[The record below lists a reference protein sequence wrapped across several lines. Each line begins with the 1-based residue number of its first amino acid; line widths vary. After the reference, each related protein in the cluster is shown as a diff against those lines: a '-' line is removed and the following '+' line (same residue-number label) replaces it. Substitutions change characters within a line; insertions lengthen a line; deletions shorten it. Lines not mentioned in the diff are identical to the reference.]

1 MLRERYRR
9 RGGRRRGAQ
18 VRLADRSQ
26 QDGRARAIGSQDTSK
41 GVTVAGK
48 DAQADAEWEDG
59 APDRQGLDGQ
69 DREAAGPDVSGQ
81 DVSGQNGAGGV
92 SRAVQRVPP
101 VRRIALR
108 LHRRSLATRI
118 SIWIFDIV
126 AIAVVLVGI
135 AVFGLAGREVQVPHW
150 VAERAGARLETGLD
164 GAQIDIGQVTLM
176 FQKLKAP
183 LVSFRDV
190 SLRRADGREIFAMP
204 VLRVGLDRQA
214 LLEGTVQPTS
224 LALEGATLRVRREAD
239 GRFDLGFGT
248 AQMLGDGGSLVAV
261 LDRMDTL
268 FAQPGFAP
276 IERIAAT
283 GLQLTFEDAR
293 TGRVWYIEQG
303 QLELLQDAVQV
314 EVRVALTLPN
324 ARADTPQEREPGKVE
339 MTFTSRKGSLEAT
352 LGARLSG
359 VAASDIAVQSPVL
372 AWLRPL
378 AAPVSGALR
387 ASVDEQG
394 ALGDINGKLE
404 IGAGAFVP
412 QEAIAPLRFETA
424 RAYFRFDASQN
435 KLSFDEISVRAPQ
448 ANIEATGHA
457 YLEVEEPDPESGLTL
472 SASGENAKGFAS
484 WPVALVTQL
493 QLHRVVLNPEGVFA
507 TPVAFE
513 QGAANM
519 RLQFDPFR
527 VEIGQVSLLR
537 LDAQGAVV
545 NRASVRGTVGVDMA
559 ADTDADSDGAA
570 PISGWHVALD
580 AHVDRIDGR
589 DVIALWPLTKAV
601 KAREWLDKNL
611 IAGSVMNANAALR
624 KRPGERITNAVVFD
638 FEETTVKYLK
648 TFPVV
653 AGARGHAA
661 LRDGSF
667 TVSVDEGWVEAPSGG
682 AVSIAGSS
690 YRVLDVKQKPSQAEV
705 MLRTNGSI
713 TAGLSLLDVAPL
725 KVMTKA
731 GRGVD
736 LFEGRAEGRARVVF
750 AQRRG
755 LKPNDIQFEASA
767 TLHDV
772 VSGGGASGAL
782 VPGRVFQAAQ
792 LDVAARNTQVT
803 VGGTGTLNG
812 VPFRATWVQP
822 LGTPERTSASHVE
835 GTFEL
840 GKPFL
845 DEFDIALPEGMV
857 SGAGQA
863 RIRVDLRRGQPATF
877 ALDSDLNRI
886 GLRIPA
892 LAWRKSQ
899 SATGRL
905 QISGTLGAVPRLED
919 VLLEA
924 PGLAVRGDVRLRAG
938 GGLEVAALSQ
948 VSVSDWMNAPVTLTG
963 RGKGVPPAVSVGAG
977 WIDLRKTDL
986 AKATGRGG
994 GGGGG
999 AATQPVE
1006 LALDRLVLTKGIT
1019 LRNFRA
1025 DLTKA
1030 GTLTGPFSGSVNG
1043 AAPILGQLAPGAS
1056 GGSRIRITS
1065 QDAGAL
1071 FREAGLFRKG
1081 SGGTAEIVLTSR
1093 AEPGQYDG
1101 TLTVKNTKVQSA
1113 PGLAAILNTVSVIG
1127 LLDQLNGPGLLFNT
1141 IAADF
1146 RLTPEA
1152 VEVTGASG
1160 AGPSLGITMAGI
1172 YDMSRNRMD
1181 FQGVL
1186 SPLYVLNGVGQLFG
1200 RRGEGLFGVTYR
1212 MTGPVQ
1218 APDVSVNPLS
1228 VLTPGMF
1235 RELFRRTPPT
1245 LEKPLAG
1252 N

>member
-1 MLRERYRR
+1 M
-9 RGGRRRGAQ
+9 
-18 VRLADRSQ
+18 
-26 QDGRARAIGSQDTSK
+26 
-41 GVTVAGK
+41 
-48 DAQADAEWEDG
+48 
-59 APDRQGLDGQ
+59 
-69 DREAAGPDVSGQ
+69 
-81 DVSGQNGAGGV
+81 
-92 SRAVQRVPP
+92 QRVPP

-224 LALEGATLRVRREAD
+224 LALEGAALRVRREAD

-248 AQMLGDGGSLVAV
+248 AQMLGGGGSLVAV

-324 ARADTPQEREPGKVE
+324 ARADTPQDREPGKVE

-359 VAASDIAVQSPVL
+359 VAAGDIAVQSPVL

-378 AAPVSGALR
+378 EAPVSGALR

-412 QEAIAPLRFETA
+412 QEALAPLRFDTA

-457 YLEVEEPDPESGLTL
+457 YLEVEEPGPEPELAL
-472 SASGENAKGFAS
+472 SASGENAKGFAA

-493 QLHRVVLNPEGVFA
+493 QLDRVVLNPEGVFA
-507 TPVAFE
+507 TPVTFE
-513 QGAANM
+513 QGAAAM

-527 VEIGQVSLLR
+527 VEIGQLSLLR

-545 NRASVRGTVGVDMA
+545 SRASVRGTLGVNVAGDA
-559 ADTDADSDGAA
+559 GAPDTEVATDADTEVDTEADTGEAA
-570 PISGWHVALD
+570 PIPGWHVALD
-580 AHVDRIDGR
+580 AHVNRIDGR

-611 IAGSVMNANAALR
+611 IAGSVLNANAALR

-638 FEETTVKYLK
+638 FEDAAVKYLK

-713 TAGLSLLDVAPL
+713 TAGLSLLDAAPL

-755 LKPNDIQFEASA
+755 LKPDDIQFEASA

-772 VSGGGASGAL
+772 VSGGVGADAL

-803 VGGTGTLNG
+803 VGGAGTLSG

-845 DEFDIALPEGMV
+845 DGFDIALPEGMV
-857 SGAGQA
+857 SGVGQA
-863 RIRVDLRRGQPATF
+863 RIRVDLRRGEPAAF

-892 LAWRKSQ
+892 LAWRKPQ

-905 QISGTLGAVPRLED
+905 QISGTLGPVPRLED

-924 PGLAVRGDVRLRAG
+924 PGLAVRGDVRLRPG

-948 VSVSDWMNAPVTLTG
+948 VSVGDWMNAPVTLTG
-963 RGKGVPPAVSVGAG
+963 RGSGLPPAVSVGAG
-977 WIDLRKTDL
+977 WVDLRKTDL
-986 AKATGRGG
+986 AKGTGRGG
-994 GGGGG
+994 GGG
-999 AATQPVE
+999 AVTQPVK

-1030 GTLTGPFSGSVNG
+1030 ATLTGPFSGSVNG

-1101 TLTVKNTKVQSA
+1101 TLTVRNTRVQSA
-1113 PGLAAILNTVSVIG
+1113 PGLAAILNTISVIG

-1160 AGPSLGITMAGI
+1160 AGPSLGITMAGV
-1172 YDMSRNRMD
+1172 YDMSRNLLD

-1212 MTGPVQ
+1212 MTGSAQ
-1218 APDVSVNPLS
+1218 APNVSVNPLS